1 LKWIILNMTA
11 PQVLCIG
18 ELLFDYLAN
27 QSGRSLTEV
36 ESWTPYPGGA
46 PANVATAL
54 TKLGTPSA
62 YIGCLGQDPDGE
74 TLFDLLK
81 SLDVNLDGLQRHPQA
96 PTRRVYVT
104 RSLEGDRTFAGF
116 GDVDTTAFADAFLDA
131 AYLPEALFERAQ
143 FLVLGTLGLA
153 YPGSRAAMMRSLE
166 LAHQY
171 QVTRFVDVNWRPVF
185 WPEPEAAFPLI
196 ATMLTQ
202 ADFIKLSD
210 EEASL
215 FFNSTDPQAVVAQ
228 YPQVKGAI
236 VTAGEQGC
244 RYCFGNVAG
253 ELPAF
258 AVDVIDTTGAG
269 DSFVAGFLHQLC
281 AQPNLDL
288 TDPNTVRQVIR
299 YASAVGALT
308 TTKPGAIAAQ
318 PTPASLDL
326 FLAKH

>member
-1 LKWIILNMTA
+1 MTA

-36 ESWTPYPGGA
+36 ESWTSYPGGA

-54 TKLGTPSA
+54 SKLGTSAA
-62 YIGCLGQDPDGE
+62 YIGCIGQDLDGN
-74 TLFDLLK
+74 TLTTLLK

-116 GDVDTTAFADAFLDA
+116 GDLDTAEFADAFLDA
-131 AYLPEALFERAQ
+131 ERLPEALFEPAQ

-153 YPGSRAAMMRSLE
+153 YPSSRAAMMRSLE
-166 LAHQY
+166 LAHQH

-185 WPEPEAAFPLI
+185 WPSPEAAHPLI
-196 ATMLTQ
+196 AAVLAQ

-215 FFNSTDPQAVVAQ
+215 FFDSTDPQAVVAQ

-236 VTAGEQGC
+236 VTAGERGC
-244 RYCFGNVAG
+244 HYCFGNVVG
-253 ELPAF
+253 EWPAF
-258 AVDVIDTTGAG
+258 AVDVIDTTVAG
-269 DSFVAGFLHQLC
+269 DSFVAVFLHQLC
-281 AQPNLDL
+281 TQPHLDL
-288 TDPNTVRQVIR
+288 TDPDAVRQVIR

-308 TTKPGAIAAQ
+308 TTQPGAIAAQ
-318 PTPASLDL
+318 PTPASLNT
-326 FLAKH
+326 FLG

>member
-1 LKWIILNMTA
+1 MTA

-62 YIGCLGQDPDGE
+62 YMGCIGRDPDGD

-81 SLDVNLDGLQRHPQA
+81 SLEVNLEGLQRHPQA

-104 RSLEGDRTFAGF
+104 RSLDGDRTFAGF
-116 GDVDTTAFADAFLDA
+116 GDVDTTAFADAFLNA
-131 AYLPEALFERAQ
+131 ASLPEALFEQAQ

-166 LAHQY
+166 LAQQY

-185 WPEPEAAFPLI
+185 WLSPEAAKPLI
-196 ATMLTQ
+196 AAMLAQ

-215 FFNSTDPQAVVAQ
+215 FFDSTDPQAVVAQ

-236 VTAGEQGC
+236 VTAGERGC
-244 RYCFGNVAG
+244 RYCFGNVIG
-253 ELPAF
+253 EWPAF

-269 DSFVAGFLHQLC
+269 DAFVAGFLHQLC
-281 AQPNLDL
+281 AQPHLDL
-288 TDPNTVRQVIR
+288 TDPDAVRQVIR

-308 TTKPGAIAAQ
+308 TTQPGAIAAQ
-318 PTPASLDL
+318 PTPASIDV
-326 FLAKH
+326 FLATH

>member
-1 LKWIILNMTA
+1 MTA

-54 TKLGTPSA
+54 SKLGTPAA
-62 YIGCLGQDPDGE
+62 YLGCVGQDPDGD
-74 TLFDLLK
+74 TLAHLLK
-81 SLDVNLDGLQRHPQA
+81 SLAVNLEGLQRHPQA

-116 GDVDTTAFADAFLDA
+116 GDLDTTEFADAFLDA
-131 AYLPEALFERAQ
+131 EQLPEALFEPAQ
-143 FLVLGTLGLA
+143 FLVLGTLELA
-153 YPGSRAAMMRSLE
+153 YPSSRAAMMRSLK
-166 LAHQY
+166 LAHQD

-185 WPEPEAAFPLI
+185 WPSPEAAHPLI
-196 ATMLTQ
+196 AAMLAQ

-228 YPQVKGAI
+228 YPQVKGVI
-236 VTAGEQGC
+236 VTAGAQGC
-244 RYCFGNVAG
+244 RYCFGTVRG
-253 ELPAF
+253 EFPAF
-258 AVDVIDTTGAG
+258 DVDVIDTTGAG

-281 AQPNLDL
+281 SQPNLDL
-288 TDPNTVRQVIR
+288 TDPEAVRQVIR
-299 YASAVGALT
+299 YANAVGALT
-308 TTKPGAIAAQ
+308 TTQPGAIAAQ
-318 PTPASLDL
+318 PTPASLSV
-326 FLAKH
+326 FLAEH